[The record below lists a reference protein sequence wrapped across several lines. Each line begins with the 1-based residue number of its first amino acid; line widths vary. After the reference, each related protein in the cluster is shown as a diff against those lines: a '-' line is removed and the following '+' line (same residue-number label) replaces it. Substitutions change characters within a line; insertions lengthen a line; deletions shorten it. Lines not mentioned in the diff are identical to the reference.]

1 MPSVFKYNGNEI
13 IDSSGKVTA
22 TAMNSSGDAPV
33 YACRAWVN
41 FDGTKDTSG
50 ASSTDTTNRL
60 IRASGNVASVLRN
73 GTGDYTITFTTPMPH
88 ANFVA
93 SGMVAENFTSGGRSD
108 RVVQPI
114 RETMVVGSF
123 RVGSWAHSTGNLIDC
138 AGLLIMVVA

>member
-33 YACRAWVN
+33 YGCRAWVN

-50 ASSTDTTNRL
+50 ASSTANTNRL

-73 GTGDYTITFTTPMPH
+73 GQGDYTITFTTAMPD
-88 ANFVA
+88 ANYA
-93 SGMVAENFTSGGRSD
+93 ATHMVAQANADAAGAGNVDWMIFYSQTKSALRVTSGN
-108 RVVQPI
+108 
-114 RETMVVGSF
+114 GSSSAMDQFYVAIAIF
-123 RVGSWAHSTGNLIDC
+123 R
-138 AGLLIMVVA
+138 

>member
-33 YACRAWVN
+33 YGCRAWVN

-50 ASSTDTTNRL
+50 ATSTANTNRL

-73 GTGDYTITFTTPMPH
+73 GTGDYTITFTTAMPD
-88 ANFVA
+88 ANYSFTCGGIGKSSTNIITFVMNDPGTA
-93 SGMVAENFTSGGRSD
+93 PTTNSLRIRTGSTTAFEDRSIINVA
-108 RVVQPI
+108 I
-114 RETMVVGSF
+114 F
-123 RVGSWAHSTGNLIDC
+123 R
-138 AGLLIMVVA
+138 